1 MNPELMFDFK
11 VAVRNTQ
18 CLNYGGSSCLLNYEV
33 QKRYVIRVK
42 TTDDGSPPL
51 SFEKDFGID
60 IRDVND
66 KPRGLQLSSNKVKED
81 AKKNTLIGRWVHLC
95 FAFLNPL
102 FLFFSSSL
110 HFFWHYFCLNRKTIL
125 PYFRYFVFNFR

>member
-1 MNPELMFDFK
+1 MKFIGIIHIKDFMNPELMFDFK

-66 KPRGLQLSSNKVKED
+66 KPRDLQLSSNKVKED

-102 FLFFSSSL
+102 FYFIFFFASLF
-110 HFFWHYFCLNRKTIL
+110 HAFFL
-125 PYFRYFVFNFR
+125 PE